1 MYAIEMIDYGGVDVL
16 VATKTAVQPIIKP
29 TQVLVKQHATAI
41 DPYDVK
47 FRQGLMGQE
56 KTVPLI
62 SGSSVAGE
70 IVALGEEVT
79 GFTIGDRVA
88 ASPHLNSYAEFVAL
102 GRKAVAKIPDNVSY
116 AQAAALALGAQ
127 TGYQMITEDLNVQAD
142 ESVLILGGAGS
153 VGLTAL
159 QMAKLRG
166 VNEIFTTAVGEG
178 ISFLKQFDSNLHVID
193 ARAEQLAKIIPE
205 GVDVILDT
213 IGHDTLKQA
222 LSVLKPTGRLVS
234 LVGDDSDVRVTHGYL
249 KSNGEQLRDLLQ
261 LVSEDK
267 IKVIISDSKPF
278 NVENLKTFQTL
289 KHVIGKLVLT
299 FE

>member
-1 MYAIEMIDYGGVDVL
+1 MIDYGGVDVL

-159 QMAKLRG
+159 QMVKLRG

>member
-1 MYAIEMIDYGGVDVL
+1 MIDYGGVDVL

-88 ASPHLNSYAEFVAL
+88 ASLHLNSYAEFVAL

>member
-159 QMAKLRG
+159 QMVKLRG

>member
-1 MYAIEMIDYGGVDVL
+1 MIDYGGVDVL

>member
-205 GVDVILDT
+205 GVDIILDT